1 MNLGIVT
8 SYIIAGMIL
17 VTMTT
22 MTMNLS
28 NSSTELTMTNME
40 KQHLNAI
47 SEMVIHDIPKIG
59 YNRETLTD
67 TMIVV
72 ADSNKI
78 VFDSNID
85 NSTDGKVERVTW
97 EYTDT
102 DVSNTSNPNDRV
114 LMRWIKEK
122 GSTLEKKTP
131 ITLGV
136 TSFKLRY
143 YNVYGATTPM
153 SFPITDPS
161 VIKQVEVI
169 VEVQSPQ
176 MVNYN
181 ASSGSG
187 RYVTSKWSKR
197 FSPVNLSIE

>member
-1 MNLGIVT
+1 MNLGLVT

-47 SEMVIHDIPKIG
+47 SEMVIHDIPQIG

-72 ADSNKI
+72 ADSNRI

-102 DVSNTSNPNDRV
+102 DVSNTSNP
-114 LMRWIKEK
+114 
-122 GSTLEKKTP
+122 
-131 ITLGV
+131 
-136 TSFKLRY
+136 
-143 YNVYGATTPM
+143 
-153 SFPITDPS
+153 
-161 VIKQVEVI
+161 
-169 VEVQSPQ
+169 
-176 MVNYN
+176 
-181 ASSGSG
+181 
-187 RYVTSKWSKR
+187 
-197 FSPVNLSIE
+197 